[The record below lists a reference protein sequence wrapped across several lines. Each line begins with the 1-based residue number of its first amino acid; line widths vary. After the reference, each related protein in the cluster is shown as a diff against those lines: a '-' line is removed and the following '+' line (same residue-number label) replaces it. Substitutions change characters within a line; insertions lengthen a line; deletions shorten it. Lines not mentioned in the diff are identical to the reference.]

1 MNIIKTLKSSISEK
15 GNYCYSLPVE
25 TTKEII
31 KDVKQLQQENQE
43 LKLEL
48 SGYRKAILED
58 KDMLGLKDE
67 NKELKEELVSANES
81 ITWWNNRF
89 NAVTR
94 DNKQL
99 KNKIKELVK
108 YGFGTNMS
116 LGEFKEFY
124 KLGTGKDYDPKKCPE
139 VE

>member
-1 MNIIKTLKSSISEK
+1 MNI
-15 GNYCYSLPVE
+15 GNITSNNFNLDVAG
-25 TTKEII
+25 
-31 KDVKQLQQENQE
+31 KDMQIEVYEQLIEQLQQENQE
-43 LKLEL
+43 
-48 SGYRKAILED
+48 S
-58 KDMLGLKDE
+58 
-67 NKELKEELVSANES
+67 KEELVSANES

-94 DNKQL
+94 DNEQL

-108 YGFGTNMS
+108 YGYGTDMS